1 MNKLAELGKKALISV
16 GRNNKPTYT
25 VIAVATANGIFK
37 PISSLTDK
45 KEKPEARKYA
55 ALREFAT
62 EVVAVPTYWLC
73 GVGAAKIGEKMFSKD
88 PVKGNITKANMMFL
102 GVCTA
107 ALFVIPAVC
116 SIALAGLDK
125 IIKKDH
131 KTTGSQN
138 TLDVVSKGPQTDIY
152 PVVGARTEFGNLIQK
167 PSITTFANRGGLKI

>member
-1 MNKLAELGKKALISV
+1 MNKISELGKKVLISV
-16 GRNNKPTYT
+16 GRNNKPTYA
-25 VIAVATANGIFK
+25 VMAVAVANGIFK

-88 PVKGNITKANMMFL
+88 PVKKNITKTNMMFL

-107 ALFVIPAVC
+107 ALLVIPAVC
-116 SIALAGLDK
+116 SVVLAGLDK
-125 IIKKDH
+125 IVKKDN
-131 KTTGSQN
+131 KISQDLN
-138 TLDVVSKGPQTDIY
+138 KLDIMSKSPQAEVYQT
-152 PVVGARTEFGNLIQK
+152 PSSRTEFGHLLQK